1 MLHVRLNL
9 PLVSVVMLLSLPD
22 EFLLPLIGVEAKT
35 LQQQLTISSDN
46 SYRLCNY
53 VITNGSL
60 NAKKCLFKELNV
72 SSKECWK

>member
-1 MLHVRLNL
+1 
-9 PLVSVVMLLSLPD
+9 MLLSLPD
-22 EFLLPLIGVEAKT
+22 EFLLRLIGVEAKA

-53 VITNGSL
+53 MITNGFL

-72 SSKECWK
+72 SSEEC